1 MGDVY
6 SEISD
11 KQKHIEKVVRAEEES
26 FGKTLDRGN
35 LINKILT
42 STEEKVIR
50 GKQVFTLYDT
60 HGFPADLTQLIAKE
74 NNFDIDM
81 KSLMITWK
89 NKKLARSSSQFKNL
103 NEDLI
108 GK

>member
-26 FGKTLDRGN
+26 FGKTLDRGLN
-35 LINKILT
+35 LINKILAT
-42 STEEKVIR
+42 EKVIP

-60 HGFPADLTQLIAKE
+60 YGFPADLTQLIAKE

-81 KSLMITWK
+81 KSFNDYMEK
-89 NKKLARSSSQFKNL
+89 QKNL
-103 NEDLI
+103 QDPVVNL
-108 GK
+108 KT